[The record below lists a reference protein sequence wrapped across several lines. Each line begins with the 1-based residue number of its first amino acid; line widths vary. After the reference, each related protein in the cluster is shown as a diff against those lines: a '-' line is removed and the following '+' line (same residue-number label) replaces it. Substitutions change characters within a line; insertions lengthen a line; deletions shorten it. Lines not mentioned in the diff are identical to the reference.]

1 MFGISAGPAGSA
13 SRNPRFPVSR
23 LRIIF
28 AFVGSVVLAALA
40 GCGAANL
47 AYNNAPM
54 AVAYVVDDWVDL
66 KSEQRAFLK
75 SRVESLLVWHRANE
89 LPAYQQ
95 LLREAMAR
103 VAPAPPSG
111 QSPNKFISQAAASTT
126 ASTAPSGNSAPGPTV
141 QDVSRLYAES
151 RQAIERVAE
160 KAMPDIVAFM
170 QTLKP
175 EQISY
180 LERKFTEDNAKLE
193 QQMRAPLVER
203 KRARVT
209 RYVERFEG
217 WMGKLSP
224 EQVAL
229 IQARVE
235 PLPFSGELRLA
246 DRRRW
251 QAELLAMLKSR
262 PDAVTIEREMRV
274 LLLTP
279 EVRRSA
285 EYRARW
291 AAQQDVV
298 MNLTAELMALAT
310 PKQRESVRKR
320 LDGYVNDLAGL
331 LKT

>member
-1 MFGISAGPAGSA
+1 MFAVGN
-13 SRNPRFPVSR
+13 RLDCDVTVTRFTVSR
-23 LRIIF
+23 PRIIF
-28 AFVGSVVLAALA
+28 AFVAAIVFATLA

-66 KSEQRAFLK
+66 KSEQRTFLK
-75 SRVESLLVWHRANE
+75 ARVEALLAWHRTSE

-103 VAPAPPSG
+103 VSPNTAASG
-111 QSPNKFISQAAASTT
+111 QSGSQPTSQTV
-126 ASTAPSGNSAPGPTV
+126 SQPSMPAGQAPTV
-141 QDVSRLYAES
+141 QDVTRIYAES
-151 RQAIERVAE
+151 RQAIERVTE

-180 LERKFTEDNAKLE
+180 LERKFAEDNAKLE
-193 QQMRAPLVER
+193 RQMRTPLAER

-217 WMGKLSP
+217 WMGRLTP

-235 PLPFSGELRLA
+235 PLPFSEELRLA

-251 QAELLAMLKSR
+251 QGEMITMLKSR
-262 PDAVTIEREMRV
+262 PDAASIEREMRV

-291 AAQQDVV
+291 AAQQEAV
-298 MNLTAELMALAT
+298 MSLTAELMAQAT
-310 PKQRESVRKR
+310 PAQRESVRKR
-320 LDGYVNDLAGL
+320 LAGYANDLAGL

>member
-1 MFGISAGPAGSA
+1 V
-13 SRNPRFPVSR
+13 NH

-28 AFVGSVVLAALA
+28 AFVGSIALATLA

-66 KSEQRAFLK
+66 KSDQRAFLK
-75 SRVESLLVWHRANE
+75 SRVEVLLAWHRTTE

-103 VAPAPPSG
+103 VAPAQPSG
-111 QSPNKFISQAAASTT
+111 QPANQFISQAAASTT
-126 ASTAPSGNSAPGPTV
+126 ASPASSPNPAANKVQAPTV
-141 QDVSRLYAES
+141 QDVARLYSES
-151 RQAIERVAE
+151 RQAIERVTE

-193 QQMRAPLVER
+193 QQMRAPLAER

-209 RYVERFEG
+209 RYVDRFEG

-224 EQVAL
+224 EQMAL

-235 PLPFSGELRLA
+235 PLPFSEELRLA

-251 QAELLAMLKSR
+251 QSELLAMLKSR
-262 PDAVTIEREMRV
+262 PDAATIEREMRV

-291 AAQQDVV
+291 STQQDTV
-298 MNLTAELMALAT
+298 MSLTAELMALAT

-320 LDGYVNDLAGL
+320 LDGYANDLAGL

>member
-1 MFGISAGPAGSA
+1 M
-13 SRNPRFPVSR
+13 SR

-28 AFVGSVVLAALA
+28 AFVGSIALATLA
-40 GCGAANL
+40 GCGAASL

-75 SRVESLLVWHRANE
+75 SRVEALLAWHRASE

-103 VAPAPPSG
+103 VAPAQPSG
-111 QSPNKFISQAAASTT
+111 QPANQFISQAAASTT
-126 ASTAPSGNSAPGPTV
+126 ASIAPAGKSAPAPTV

-151 RQAIERVAE
+151 RQAIDRVAE

-170 QTLKP
+170 QTLTP
-175 EQISY
+175 DQINY
-180 LERKFTEDNAKLE
+180 LERKFAEDNAKLE
-193 QQMRAPLVER
+193 KQMRAPLAER
-203 KRARVT
+203 KRARVK
-209 RYVERFEG
+209 RYVERFED

-224 EQVAL
+224 EQLAL
-229 IQARVE
+229 IQTRIE
-235 PLPFSGELRLA
+235 PLPFSEELRLA
-246 DRRRW
+246 DRQRW
-251 QAELLAMLKSR
+251 QSDLLKMLKSR
-262 PDAVTIEREMRV
+262 PDAASIEREMRV

-291 AAQQDVV
+291 TAQQDAV
-298 MNLTAELMALAT
+298 MNLTAELMAQAT
-310 PKQRESVRKR
+310 PKQRESVSKR
-320 LDGYVNDLAGL
+320 LGSYANDLAGL
-331 LKT
+331 LKA